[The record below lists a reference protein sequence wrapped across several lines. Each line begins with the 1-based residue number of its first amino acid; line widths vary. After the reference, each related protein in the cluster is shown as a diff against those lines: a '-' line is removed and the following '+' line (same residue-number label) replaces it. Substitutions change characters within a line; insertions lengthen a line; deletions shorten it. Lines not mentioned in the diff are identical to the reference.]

1 MSSRL
6 DRITD
11 EAALWFVRVQAP
23 EFSGADREEFASWL
37 AASAEH
43 VLEYL
48 SVAAVSSEI
57 RESAS
62 GMDVDALVA
71 LARERGD
78 QHNVVAI
85 HAARP
90 VTGKGPRDATNRRG
104 RRAVWTAAASVAI
117 MGLAGIWFALTSG
130 PLVHT
135 TGVGEQ
141 AAFPLSDGSVV
152 VLNTQSSIEV
162 DYTETDRMVRL
173 LTGEVLFEV
182 REDADRP
189 FRVLTDLAVI
199 RAVGTVFNVRRRGEA
214 TNVTVI
220 EGTVDVRLIDARDG
234 SGSPALQSADVAV
247 TLAGDAAVPGGLRD
261 RDGMVRLD
269 AGEQARVDEQSH
281 EVVVLDANTEDTT
294 AWRERRLIFESQPLA
309 DVVAEFNLYG
319 DRQIEI
325 GDSELADRSI
335 SGSFD
340 ADDPESF
347 ALFLSTAD
355 LVEAVRRADGTI
367 VLHFPR
373 EAD

>member
-11 EAALWFVRVQAP
+11 EAALWFVRAQAP

-48 SVAAVSSEI
+48 SVAAVSREI
-57 RESAS
+57 RESSS

-71 LARERGD
+71 LARECGD

-90 VTGKGPRDATNRRG
+90 VIGKGPRDATNRRG
-104 RRAVWTAAASVAI
+104 RGTVWTAAASVAI
-117 MGLAGIWFALTSG
+117 IGLAGIWFALASG
-130 PLVHT
+130 PLVYA

-141 AAFPLSDGSVV
+141 AAFGLSDGSVV
-152 VLNTQSSIEV
+152 ILNTQSSIEV
-162 DYTETDRMVRL
+162 NYTESDRTVRL

-182 REDADRP
+182 REDTDRP

-199 RAVGTVFNVRRRGEA
+199 RAVGTVFNVHQRGEV
-214 TNVTVI
+214 THVTVI
-220 EGTVDVRLIDARDG
+220 EGTVDVRLLDAHDG
-234 SGSPALQSADVAV
+234 PGAPALKSADVAV
-247 TLAGDAAVPGGLRD
+247 PLADDAAILEGLPD
-261 RDGMVRLD
+261 QDGLVRLD
-269 AGEQARVDEQSH
+269 AGQQARVEEQSPD
-281 EVVVLDANTEDTT
+281 VVVVDANTENTT
-294 AWRERRLIFESQPLA
+294 AWRQRRLIFESRALA

-319 DRQIEI
+319 DLQIEI
-325 GDSELADRSI
+325 GDSELAYRSI

-355 LVEAVRRADGTI
+355 LAEAVRRADGTM
-367 VLHFPR
+367 VLRLPR

>member
-11 EAALWFVRVQAP
+11 EAALWFVRAQAP

-48 SVAAVSSEI
+48 SVAAVSREI
-57 RESAS
+57 RESS
-62 GMDVDALVA
+62 PHMDVDALVA
-71 LARERGD
+71 LARQCGD
-78 QHNVVAI
+78 QHNVVAM
-85 HAARP
+85 HATRP
-90 VTGKGPRDATNRRG
+90 VIGKEPRDSTHRRG
-104 RRAVWTAAASVAI
+104 RRSVWTVAASVATA
-117 MGLAGIWFALTSG
+117 GLAGVWFALTSG

-162 DYTETDRMVRL
+162 DYTESDRTVRL

-199 RAVGTVFNVRRRGEA
+199 RAVGTVFNVRQRGDV

-220 EGTVDVRLIDARDG
+220 EGTVDVRLLDAHDEPG
-234 SGSPALQSADVAV
+234 APALKSADAV
-247 TLAGDAAVPGGLRD
+247 VPLAGDAAAHEGLPD
-261 RDGMVRLD
+261 RDGLVRLD
-269 AGEQARVDEQSH
+269 AGQQARVEEQSP

-294 AWRERRLIFESQPLA
+294 AWRQRRLVFESRSLA

-319 DRQIEI
+319 DVQIEI
-325 GDSELADRSI
+325 GEVELADRSI

-340 ADDPESF
+340 ADDPKSF

-355 LVEAVRRADGTI
+355 LAHAARRADGTI
-367 VLHFPR
+367 VLHLPR